1 MQPKVHFYRE
11 IRMERET
18 IEKVLKPN
26 ASISIQNK
34 SILSKVVYRKNE
46 SVEFTGLDIIF
57 LQGCQKVGFG
67 NTAKPY
73 RHPTF
78 SLATRIKDT
87 TQDSAASPASAKK
100 MLFANFFARIFCDE
114 GVCQ

>member
-1 MQPKVHFYRE
+1 
-11 IRMERET
+11 MERET
-18 IEKVLKPN
+18 FDNVVN
-26 ASISIQNK
+26 HSSSISIPLLT
-34 SILSKVVYRKNE
+34 ILSKVVYRKNE

-100 MLFANFFARIFCDE
+100 MLFAIFFARIFCDE

>member
-1 MQPKVHFYRE
+1 
-11 IRMERET
+11 MERET
-18 IEKVLKPN
+18 FDNVVN
-26 ASISIQNK
+26 HSSSISIPLLT
-34 SILSKVVYRKNE
+34 ILSKVVYRKNE

>member
-1 MQPKVHFYRE
+1 MD
-11 IRMERET
+11 RET
-18 IEKVLKPN
+18 FDNVVNPSS
-26 ASISIQNK
+26 SISIPLLT
-34 SILSKVVYRKNE
+34 ILSKVVYRKNE

>member
-1 MQPKVHFYRE
+1 
-11 IRMERET
+11 MERET
-18 IEKVLKPN
+18 FDNVVNPSS
-26 ASISIQNK
+26 SISIPLLT
-34 SILSKVVYRKNE
+34 ILSKVVYRKNE